1 MKRCGQKVKQAFSL
15 FLRRSQAGK
24 PVSRL
29 RGNVTQ
35 PVPAVARRGQ
45 RTEIVGL
52 RFPGLALP
60 ATPSQPG
67 RAVSRSLRMK
77 RSAGRAKGPQPYQ
90 AAATPQVGI
99 HRRMRAESPIHLPR
113 LRGDWGRAFS
123 LWLFL
128 PQFRGAQPQA
138 GMGCAVGAQAG
149 GTFGTCSKLME
160 RNVGNVTQPVPAVAR
175 RGQRRA
181 VCELRASVIRVPG
194 PARHRHHRLES
205 LCHILLAALLL
216 LLLAA
221 RTAVATAPD
230 TFSPV
235 VSYQFLE
242 SLDSSPA
249 TSPIVSP
256 VVSYQYFDWIGDANV
271 TFRNSADVSYYFSGG
286 VSATL
291 TGVLRDTSGA
301 PVAGATVVLMR
312 YGTVFWQGTTDQSG
326 AFVAANIQATNYTV
340 KVTKSGF
347 RTLRTISRGMR
358 VETEHWR
365 SLLPPCRSLLPRWI

>member
-1 MKRCGQKVKQAFSL
+1 
-15 FLRRSQAGK
+15 
-24 PVSRL
+24 
-29 RGNVTQ
+29 
-35 PVPAVARRGQ
+35 
-45 RTEIVGL
+45 
-52 RFPGLALP
+52 
-60 ATPSQPG
+60 
-67 RAVSRSLRMK
+67 
-77 RSAGRAKGPQPYQ
+77 
-90 AAATPQVGI
+90 
-99 HRRMRAESPIHLPR
+99 
-113 LRGDWGRAFS
+113 
-123 LWLFL
+123 
-128 PQFRGAQPQA
+128 
-138 GMGCAVGAQAG
+138 
-149 GTFGTCSKLME
+149 
-160 RNVGNVTQPVPAVAR
+160 
-175 RGQRRA
+175 
-181 VCELRASVIRVPG
+181 
-194 PARHRHHRLES
+194 
-205 LCHILLAALLL
+205 LLAALLL

-256 VVSYQYFDWIGDANV
+256 VVSYQYFDWLGDENV